1 MSTIETKI
9 TPKLESS
16 FKFQVSK
23 LDSGP
28 HHRVPVGAKH
38 PAITISREFGCEGY
52 PLANKLAEL
61 LSKHGIEWH
70 IFNRDVFDELSGNAE
85 LSEKLLDEIKAERRN
100 QLQQYLDQLF
110 AHTPTELVR
119 FKKLA
124 QNIRAVT
131 TKGHAIV
138 VGAGGAIIG
147 ADDKNQFH
155 VRLIASMD
163 FKVSRLRP
171 LVPDLSTT
179 ELIETIDHTNSKRVE
194 FIREFTARDIREEK
208 YYDIVINNDRF
219 SVDEMAELIVAGMKI
234 RGLLH

>member
-1 MSTIETKI
+1 MSTLETKI

-23 LDSGP
+23 LDPGTQHKVHVETRYPS
-28 HHRVPVGAKH
+28 
-38 PAITISREFGCEGY
+38 ITISREFGCEGY
-52 PLANKLAEL
+52 PLAHKLAEM
-61 LSKHGIEWH
+61 LSRHGVEWN
-70 IFNRDVFDELSGNAE
+70 IFNRDVFEQISE
-85 LSEKLLDEIKAERRN
+85 STEFTEKLLEEIKAERRN
-100 QLQQYLDQLF
+100 QLQQYLDQMF

-119 FKKLA
+119 YKKLA

-163 FKVSRLRP
+163 FKISRLRP

-219 SVDEMAELIVAGMKI
+219 SVDEMAELIIASMKI
-234 RGLLH
+234 RKLVH